1 MSLGFVPTMGNLHAG
16 HLSLIERSIRE
27 NEKTIVSIYVNPLQF
42 GPNEDFDQ
50 YPRTLDADK
59 ALLSQYD
66 TVTVWTPGTTD
77 IYPLGPSNAYGITA
91 PKAMAQHWCGK
102 SRPHFF
108 DGVCTVVFRLC
119 QQVNPTRLYM
129 GEKDY
134 QQYAIIHAL
143 IQDYQ
148 LPITVVPCPIIRDAD
163 GLAYSSRNQ
172 YLSSMDRP
180 QATQLYKA
188 IQAAQESV
196 SCGETNPAVVI
207 QTCQAYLGSPLKI
220 DYVGIAD
227 PGSLQPIDRDIR
239 TNDRL
244 MLAAHLGKTRLI
256 DNYRLS

>member
-16 HLSLIERSIRE
+16 HVSLIERSVRE
-27 NEKTIVSIYVNPLQF
+27 NEKTIVSIYVNPRQF

-50 YPRTLDADK
+50 YPRTLEADK

-66 TVTVWTPGTTD
+66 TVTVWTPKTTD

-91 PKAMAQHWCGK
+91 PKPMAEHWCGK

-119 QQVNPTRLYM
+119 QQVQPTRLYM

-143 IQDYQ
+143 MQDYQ
-148 LPITVVPCPIIRDAD
+148 LPIAVVPCPIVRETD

-172 YLSSMDRP
+172 YLSPTERP
-180 QATQLYKA
+180 HATHLYQA
-188 IQAAQESV
+188 IQAAKERV
-196 SCGETNPAVVI
+196 SYGEKKPAVI
-207 QTCQAYLGSPLKI
+207 LQACRNILGEALTV

-227 PGSLQPIDRDIR
+227 PLSLQPIDRDIR
-239 TNDRL
+239 SNDRL
-244 MLAAHLGKTRLI
+244 MLAAYLGRTRLI
-256 DNYRLS
+256 DNDTL

>member
-16 HLSLIERSIRE
+16 HLSLVEQSVRE
-27 NEKTIVSIYVNPLQF
+27 NEKTVVSIYVNPRQF

-77 IYPLGPSNAYGITA
+77 IYPLGPSNAYGITV
-91 PKAMAQHWCGK
+91 PKAIAQHWCGK

-143 IQDYQ
+143 MQDYQ
-148 LPITVVPCPIIRDAD
+148 LPITVVPCPIVRNAD

-172 YLSSMDRP
+172 YLSPAERVH
-180 QATQLYKA
+180 ATQLYRA
-188 IQAAQESV
+188 IQAAQTTVTE
-196 SCGETNPAVVI
+196 GETNPAMVI
-207 QTCQAYLGSPLKI
+207 KKCQTYLGNPLKI
-220 DYVGIAD
+220 DYIGIAD
-227 PGSLQPIDRDIR
+227 PLSLQPIDRDIHS
-239 TNDRL
+239 NDRL
-244 MLAAHLGKTRLI
+244 MLAAYLGKTRLI
-256 DNYRLS
+256 DNYQF

>member
-1 MSLGFVPTMGNLHAG
+1 M
-16 HLSLIERSIRE
+16 
-27 NEKTIVSIYVNPLQF
+27 
-42 GPNEDFDQ
+42 
-50 YPRTLDADK
+50 
-59 ALLSQYD
+59 
-66 TVTVWTPGTTD
+66 
-77 IYPLGPSNAYGITA
+77 
-91 PKAMAQHWCGK
+91 
-102 SRPHFF
+102 
-108 DGVCTVVFRLC
+108 
-119 QQVNPTRLYM
+119 
-129 GEKDY
+129 
-134 QQYAIIHAL
+134 
-143 IQDYQ
+143 QDYQ
-148 LPITVVPCPIIRDAD
+148 LPIAVVPCPIVREAD

-188 IQAAQESV
+188 IQAAQERV

-239 TNDRL
+239 PNDRL